1 MIFPNKL
8 FSYNESVISKFPI
21 ILEIVEE
28 QPITVS
34 ALYLRV
40 SDRVSGAGEFIEAL
54 DALYALNA
62 IDYDDN
68 KGALV
73 YANVI

>member
-8 FSYNESVISKFPI
+8 FSYNESLISKFPI

-68 KGALV
+68 KGVLV

>member
-68 KGALV
+68 KGVLV

>member
-1 MIFPNKL
+1 MLFPNKL

-21 ILEIVEE
+21 ILEIIEKEPV
-28 QPITVS
+28 TVS
-34 ALYLRV
+34 ALYMRV

-68 KGALV
+68 KGVLV